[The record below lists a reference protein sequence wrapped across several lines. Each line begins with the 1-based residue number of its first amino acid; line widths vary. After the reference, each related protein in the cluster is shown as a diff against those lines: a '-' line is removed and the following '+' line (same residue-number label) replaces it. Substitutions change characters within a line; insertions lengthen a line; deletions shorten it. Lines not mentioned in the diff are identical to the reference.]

1 MHGHGSPQRSMED
14 IRLLWLDL
22 TVGLQTAE
30 LPKGFS
36 EHCKIQYCQTENQ
49 ARALCSTGSVEV
61 ICVDFDY
68 PGRRGLRTLQAL
80 KASFPSIPVL
90 MLTLQH
96 SESLS
101 VWAFR
106 TRVWDYMVKPIPA
119 SEVTRCFRGL
129 KEVLL
134 KRISQP
140 ERSVS
145 MPVQLIPSEASASL
159 PEADELALLP
169 AVNYVEKHFR
179 AKILLEDVAP
189 LCNMNPFRFSR
200 VFKAAYG
207 LGFRDYV
214 LQYRLREACRMLE
227 NPEAVITDVCYA
239 VGFNDTSYFTRVFRK
254 HFHVVPS
261 AVVGSAAGLVGE
273 RLYQLPLFGK

>member
-1 MHGHGSPQRSMED
+1 MED

-22 TVGLQTAE
+22 SVGLQTAE
-30 LPKGFS
+30 LPRGFA
-36 EHCKIQYCQTENQ
+36 EHCQIQYCQTENQ
-49 ARALCSTGSVEV
+49 ARDLCVAGSVEV
-61 ICVDFDY
+61 ICIDFDY

-80 KASFPSIPVL
+80 KSSFPSIPVL

-96 SESLS
+96 SESLA

-106 TRVWDYMVKPIPA
+106 TRVWDYMVKPIAA
-119 SEVTRCFRGL
+119 SEIARCFRGL
-129 KEVLL
+129 KEVLE
-134 KRISQP
+134 KRNDQR

-189 LCNMNPFRFSR
+189 LCSMNPFRFSR

-261 AVVGSAAGLVGE
+261 AVVGSAAGLIGDH
-273 RLYQLPLFGK
+273 LYQLPLFGK